1 MMDNWLEITVGVYLL
16 GMILYGHYKGLI
28 RLAVSMLALIATLVI
43 VHFAMPKIMVFVR
56 DNTPVY
62 TWIAEGMKE
71 SIGIGADA
79 PDIQMPA
86 EQRIMIENLNLPE
99 DVKQMLLENNNS
111 QMYQILGVDAFAEY
125 IGNYLANLI
134 MNSIGF
140 VVLFLAVYILLHLIM
155 KWLDLIAK
163 LPILY
168 GMNHLAGA
176 ILGGIQGL
184 FFVWIAALFVTACA
198 STSWA
203 SLVLSQI
210 EASPWLSFLYRYNL
224 VSKIAL
230 GILKGILS

>member
-1 MMDNWLEITVGVYLL
+1 MDNWLEITVGVYLL

-28 RLAVSMLALIATLVI
+28 RLAVSMVALIATLVI
-43 VHFAMPKIMVFVR
+43 VHFAMPKITVFVKE
-56 DNTPVY
+56 NTPVY
-62 TWIAEGMKE
+62 TWIADGMKE
-71 SIGIGADA
+71 TMGIEEDL

-86 EQRIMIENLNLPE
+86 EQRMVIENLNLPD
-99 DVKQMLLENNNS
+99 DVKQILLENNNS

-134 MNSIGF
+134 MNSVGF

-155 KWLDLIAK
+155 KWLDLVAR

-168 GMNHLAGA
+168 GMNHVAGA

-184 FFVWIAALFVTACA
+184 FFIWIAALLITACA

-203 SLVLSQI
+203 SAVLSQI
-210 EASPWLSFLYRYNL
+210 EASPWLSFLYHYNL
-224 VSKIAL
+224 VSKMAL
-230 GILKGILS
+230 GILRGILS

>member
-1 MMDNWLEITVGVYLL
+1 MDNWLEITVGVYLL

-28 RLAVSMLALIATLVI
+28 RLAVSMVALAATLVI
-43 VHFAMPKIMVFVR
+43 VHFAMPKITVFVKE
-56 DNTPVY
+56 NTPVY
-62 TWIAEGMKE
+62 TWIADGMKE
-71 SIGIGADA
+71 TMGIEEDL

-86 EQRIMIENLNLPE
+86 EQRMVIENLNLPD
-99 DVKQMLLENNNS
+99 DVKQILLENNNS

-134 MNSIGF
+134 MNSVGF

-155 KWLDLIAK
+155 KWLDLVAR

-168 GMNHLAGA
+168 GMNHVAGA

-184 FFVWIAALFVTACA
+184 FFIWIAALLITACA

-203 SLVLSQI
+203 SAVLSQI
-210 EASPWLSFLYRYNL
+210 EASPWLSFLYHYNL
-224 VSKIAL
+224 VSKMAL
-230 GILKGILS
+230 GILRGILS